1 MVSELGELIA
11 RYEAAHER
19 VMEVVK
25 NRPDSDAELIKVDQD
40 LSAAF
45 NAILD
50 YDPVPPKELVDRVRF
65 LLDHIKSN
73 QSGNELVEQLVNR
86 IWLDVVESGVSASVD
101 INNQTDKMARQTH

>member
-19 VMEVVK
+19 VIGVVK

-50 YDPVPPKELVDRVRF
+50 YDPVTPKELVDRVRF

-101 INNQTDKMARQTH
+101 IHDPTEKIARQTH